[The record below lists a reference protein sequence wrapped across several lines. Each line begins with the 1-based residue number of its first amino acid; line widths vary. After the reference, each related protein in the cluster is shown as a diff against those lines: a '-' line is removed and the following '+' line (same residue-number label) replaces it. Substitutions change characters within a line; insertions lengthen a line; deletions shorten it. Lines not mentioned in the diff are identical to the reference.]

1 MSIEDKESAI
11 INDKL
16 SAIRAINE
24 EKEYAE
30 DRILV
35 LSTWSKNISAV
46 NLNGEAD
53 FIIPDNIGNAIKELL
68 LLYYEIRRKEL
79 ISKAEELIKAKD
91 DGKETPKDQ

>member
-11 INDKL
+11 IKDKL

-24 EKEYAE
+24 EKEYTE

-46 NLNGEAD
+46 HLNGEED

-91 DGKETPKDQ
+91 DGKETSKDQ